1 MNSHSLKIANL
12 KKELRAQFREKRLAI
27 PAKLKK
33 QRDEAI
39 CSYAIN
45 MAAFRYAECV
55 LMYAPTKY
63 EIDVM
68 PIAEEAMRKGKKV
81 FFPKCNK
88 ETKTMTY
95 RLVSSL
101 DELIP
106 DVYGIDAPPETAT
119 AYDPNDK
126 ATTLCLIPGL
136 TYDKSGYRVGYGGG
150 YYDRFLA
157 DFKGCKAGVIYNDFI
172 ISSVPRGHFD
182 YKVDIMLTEKNVRIP
197 VES

>member
-63 EIDVM
+63 EIDV
-68 PIAEEAMRKGKKV
+68 

-95 RLVSSL
+95 CLVSSL